1 MQEVFQKFSELAVES
16 DKRALKIL
24 DDLVQEKRLGI
35 SKKTSAVIDLRNID
49 TIYNLIEES
58 GHLSKEDEDENS

>member
-58 GHLSKEDEDENS
+58 GHLSKEDEDEDS